1 MQAASFAAASS
12 NKSSL
17 DRGDVY
23 GRGDDFDAAR
33 GYEAPPTSRL
43 GSARIKIN
51 VRGMVFETYEETL
64 AQYPQTLLGN
74 PKKRLHY
81 LNPLS
86 GEYCFDRNKF
96 LFDSILFFYQSH
108 GILAFP
114 EDIPKECFIEEIRFF
129 QLQEVDERIK
139 KEIDPPEKEAAKPVV
154 LSDSAIKRK
163 IWDLFEH
170 PDSSVMADL
179 LAKLSVIIII
189 ISTVTFCLET
199 MESLRYDVVNVCV
212 NESVSLR
219 NNSSTAHASSIET
232 NYPKGCFVDKQYEL
246 WHTIEAVY
254 VAWFT
259 FEYLVRLFSS
269 PQRCKFVKSAM
280 GMVDLL
286 AIVPY
291 YITLI
296 TRGNVSA
303 IPVLGII
310 RLLRII
316 RLLKLSRYS
325 RGLKN
330 LAKTLILSG
339 SDLPSMFAVMIINVV
354 LFSSVIFHVENE
366 IPESDFKS
374 IPDAFWFSVITM
386 TTVGYGDQ
394 VPKGLLGKLVA
405 TLCAVSGIVIL
416 FCFPTPVLL
425 SHFEEVMYGDK
436 DKEKDDDKKIKK
448 QEKPVCENK
457 IYAIKEEDEKGL
469 FEERDNNLNSFA
481 VP

>member
-23 GRGDDFDAAR
+23 GRGDDFDASR

-74 PKKRLHY
+74 PKKRVHY

-86 GEYCFDRNKF
+86 GEYCFDRDKF

-129 QLQEVDERIK
+129 QLHEVDERIK
-139 KEIDPPEKEAAKPVV
+139 NEIDPPEEAEKVVV
-154 LSDSAIKRK
+154 LPENAIKRK
-163 IWDLFEH
+163 IWLLFED
-170 PDSSVMADL
+170 PDSSVFADL
-179 LAKLSVIIII
+179 LAKLSVVIII

-199 MESLRYDVVNVCV
+199 MESIRNQVVNICI
-212 NESVSLR
+212 NESVSSR
-219 NNSSTAHASSIET
+219 NNTTELPIEKK
-232 NYPKGCFVDKQYEL
+232 YGKECFVDKQYEL
-246 WHTIEAVY
+246 WHTIEAAY

-259 FEYLVRLFSS
+259 FEYLMRLFSS
-269 PQRCKFVKSAM
+269 PQRCKFFKSAM
-280 GMVDLL
+280 GMIDLL
-286 AIVPY
+286 AIMPY

-296 TRGNVSA
+296 SRGNVNS

-325 RGLKN
+325 KGLKN

-339 SDLPSMFAVMIINVV
+339 SDLPSMFAVMVINIV
-354 LFSSVIFHVENE
+354 LFSSVIFHVEND
-366 IPESDFKS
+366 IPESDFTS
-374 IPDAFWFSVITM
+374 IPDAFWWSVITM

-394 VPKGLLGKLVA
+394 VPKGPLGKLVG
-405 TLCAVSGIVIL
+405 TFCAVSGIVIL

-425 SHFEEVMYGDK
+425 SHFEEIMYGDK
-436 DKEKDDDKKIKK
+436 EKKKDDKNENIK
-448 QEKPVCENK
+448 QDKPVCENK

-469 FEERDNNLNSFA
+469 FEERENNSKHLS